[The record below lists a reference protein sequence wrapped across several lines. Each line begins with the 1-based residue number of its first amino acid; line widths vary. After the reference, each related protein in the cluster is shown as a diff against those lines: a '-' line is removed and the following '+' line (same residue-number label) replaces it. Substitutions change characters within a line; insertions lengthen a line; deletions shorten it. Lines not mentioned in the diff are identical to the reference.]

1 MNKKKLENLFEFLVK
16 TFIPTISKISV
27 ISKYSE
33 IESLSKLKNLK
44 KYEYFYLNKFNIHN
58 ILYETE
64 NIVKV
69 HSNVEEE
76 NFTKLFYLI
85 LLIKDQECYT
95 NYIYPVEYIKN
106 ANNMRKKIQNEN
118 ALKSFILS
126 MIIMELI
133 NNYKTSDD
141 YYDEKYENELNE
153 IYEENKKIRDEKNLL
168 KQYNFDFDLSNE
180 EIKHTNLEAIYAKII
195 ISLLKEEKLEDNEFS
210 EKVFTELN
218 LEEINIT
225 EKIFKELLI
234 IFNRNEKYIQKY
246 TITKI
251 EDLYNE
257 QNIKFYKNLFKFV
270 FKNKFYIY
278 NIPFLLKARNTLLK
292 AIKNESFDSS
302 KLDKNENFI
311 FVIKTFFDSSYFDK
325 YIVFKNKKLDEKK
338 NEDIKRNIN
347 YQIID
352 SDETFNDNLENS
364 ESNNNESDLSKGLE
378 GIKEENNST
387 VECDKGKKNKIIYK
401 PINDD
406 TIYNQNNK
414 SNNKN
419 DAESNTTIIY
429 NSELQKEFVYFNDS
443 DFYLLDYIDKIG
455 KHKRSADFLLEAS
468 NGCYI
473 SGGQDSDLFIYNNNF
488 HKLNEIQSKE
498 MITNISELVNV
509 VKNEITKKEIDLI
522 ACNSANISLLSL
534 NEAKLEPKVKKINMF
549 DMHPTDCI
557 EIKKNKHIIVTKNG
571 LYQITDMFS
580 KIISTKSN
588 FINKGIYKNGIK
600 INKKMIAVTSN
611 SILTG
616 GENKISF
623 YNFLSQKIVKEI
635 KGYSFVTSPNGLTLM
650 SGEKDPYEKNEDKTL
665 LCACKKYKTGQK
677 NGILVVN
684 NESLQEFFYNT
695 GNFEVNCF
703 CPLFRK
709 KNNNNLIFFRDEKLI
724 ETDYFLVGG
733 YYKKKGKGII
743 KLFKLNRN
751 QNNRNTIEFVQDICI
766 KKKKSFNGF
775 NYPISCIKQSTQNG
789 KIIASCLDGSVY
801 LFSEPNLEV
810 YLKYDELTKCKHM
823 EIVAENEPQEIIVG
837 IE

>member
-1 MNKKKLENLFEFLVK
+1 MNKKTLENLFEFLVK
-16 TFIPTISKISV
+16 TFIPTIGKIPV

-33 IESLSKLKNLK
+33 IESLSKIKNLK
-44 KYEYFYLNKFNIHN
+44 KYEYFYLNKFNIHK

-64 NIVKV
+64 NIVKI
-69 HSNVEEE
+69 HSNIEEE

-85 LLIKDQECYT
+85 LLIKDQESYT

-106 ANNMRKKIQNEN
+106 ANNMRKKIQKEN
-118 ALKSFILS
+118 VLKSFILS
-126 MIIMELI
+126 MIVMELI
-133 NNYKTSDD
+133 NNYNTSDV
-141 YYDEKYENELNE
+141 YYDERFENELHE
-153 IYEENKKIRDEKNLL
+153 IYEENKKIRDEKNILI
-168 KQYNFDFDLSNE
+168 KYNFDLSKE

-225 EKIFKELLI
+225 ENIFKELLI

-257 QNIKFYKNLFKFV
+257 QNINFYKNLFKFV

-292 AIKNESFDSS
+292 SIKNESFDSS
-302 KLDKNENFI
+302 KLNKNENFI
-311 FVIKTFFDSSYFDK
+311 FVIKTFFDSSYFEK
-325 YIVFKNKKLDEKK
+325 YIFFKNKKSDEKI
-338 NEDIKRNIN
+338 NEDIIRNK
-347 YQIID
+347 YYPIID
-352 SDETFNDNLENS
+352 SDETNNYNKLENGDNNGKLSVLS
-364 ESNNNESDLSKGLE
+364 EEIEDITGQ
-378 GIKEENNST
+378 NNST
-387 VECDKGKKNKIIYK
+387 KECDKKKNNQKLYK
-401 PINDD
+401 PMNDD
-406 TIYNQNNK
+406 TRYNQNNK

-419 DAESNTTIIY
+419 DSESNTTIIY
-429 NSELQKEFVYFNDS
+429 NSELQKEFAYFNDS

-455 KHKRSADFLLEAS
+455 KHKRSAEFLLEAS
-468 NGCYI
+468 NGYYI
-473 SGGQDSDLFIYNNNF
+473 SGGQDSNLFIYNNNF

-498 MITNISELVNV
+498 MITNINELVNV
-509 VKNEITKKEIDLI
+509 VKNEITKKEIDII

-534 NEAKLEPKVKKINMF
+534 NEGKLEPKIKKIKMF
-549 DMHPTDCI
+549 DMPPTDCI
-557 EIKKNKHIIVTKNG
+557 EIKKNNHIIVTKKG

-580 KIISTKSN
+580 KIISTKTN
-588 FINKGIYKNGIK
+588 FIDKGRYKNGIK

-611 SILTG
+611 SILVG

-650 SGEKDPYEKNEDKTL
+650 SGENGSYKNNEDKTL
-665 LCACKKYKTGQK
+665 LCACKKYKSGQK
-677 NGILVVN
+677 NGILIVN
-684 NESLQEFFYNT
+684 TESLQDFFYNT

-709 KNNNNLIFFRDEKLI
+709 KNNNNLIFVKDEKLI

-751 QNNRNTIEFVQDICI
+751 QNNRNTIEFVQDICF
-766 KKKKSFNGF
+766 KKKSSFNGF

-810 YLKYDELTKCKHM
+810 YLKYDEITKCKNM
-823 EIVAENEPQEIIVG
+823 EIVVENEPQEIIVG